1 MFFQRPIHSKIW
13 CSHLH
18 NTCTFT

>member
-1 MFFQRPIHSKIW
+1 MFFQRRIHSKIW